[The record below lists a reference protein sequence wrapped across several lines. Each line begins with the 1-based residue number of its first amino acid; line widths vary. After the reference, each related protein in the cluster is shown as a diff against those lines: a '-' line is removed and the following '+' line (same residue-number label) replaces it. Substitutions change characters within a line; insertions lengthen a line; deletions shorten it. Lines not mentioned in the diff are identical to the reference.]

1 MYVKKLV
8 HFILVAEF
16 MDIDLILFYSY
27 NLCRVSSDVLSFII
41 KNP

>member
-1 MYVKKLV
+1 MYVKELV

-16 MDIDLILFYSY
+16 MDIDLFLFYSY
-27 NLCRVSSDVLSFII
+27 DLRRVSSDVFSFII